1 MLAEGLLEPLLQ
13 QVIAEE
19 MKKAAWHMSII
30 FRRGHCWV
38 CGAPLLRVV
47 GASRAVPYARFCSR
61 ECLLVKLD
69 WEEDL
74 ELRFHWLHSR
84 WSGGPGFKEEP
95 LEEYLRSRM
104 DEAMRR
110 LPHSADVLAEVLI
123 EILESLI
130 DGCDKRLVSVI

>member
-1 MLAEGLLEPLLQ
+1 MTRLFQ
-13 QVIAEE
+13 
-19 MKKAAWHMSII
+19 K
-30 FRRGHCWV
+30 GHCWV
-38 CGAPLLRVV
+38 CGAPLREPHR
-47 GASRAVPYARFCSR
+47 GGECCSR
-61 ECLLVKLD
+61 RECRGTWAQYEEETELKFLVMN
-69 WEEDL
+69 
-74 ELRFHWLHSR
+74 SR

-95 LEEYLRSRM
+95 LEEYLRDRM